1 MLSMEFVFVIMK
13 FIWHNNIMERVATF
27 CKYKVKKKIG
37 SIFLSVLKFG
47 DAKVWIVLPNNIM
60 RFAIKK

>member
-1 MLSMEFVFVIMK
+1 MK

-27 CKYKVKKKIG
+27 CKYKAKKKIG

-60 RFAIKK
+60 RFAIQK